1 MLPRNIRG
9 SPHPPFTDALWVSS
23 TKDIAMPETQN
34 TGTPGAAPKQGA
46 AGDPTHYNKRTPDVA
61 DREQTAQTAEAA
73 IDRTLEAR
81 QVRAN
86 QDLMKSNLETAQDAV
101 RSGVEASAQAFESV
115 TKSLT
120 GTFGM
125 ATSDGQVATQAAQSV
140 RAVSQAST
148 ALAHG
153 AQEVSRA
160 WFGFIQEASRANL
173 EAMSQFAKC
182 RSMQDIVAVQSHLAR
197 ATLQQM
203 IEGGET
209 IARST
214 SAAVQE
220 AKQAMQSFRNDD
232 AAIH

>member
-23 TKDIAMPETQN
+23 TKEIAMPETQT

-46 AGDPTHYNKRTPDVA
+46 AGDPTHYNKRTPEAA
-61 DREQTAQTAEAA
+61 DREQVAPAAEEATINRTAEAQKDA
-73 IDRTLEAR
+73 A
-81 QVRAN
+81 RAN
-86 QDLMKSNLETAQDAV
+86 QEFLSSNLDTARDAL
-101 RSGVEASAQAFESV
+101 RSGVEASAHAFETV
-115 TKSLT
+115 TTSLT
-120 GTFGM
+120 RTFGM
-125 ATSDGQVATQAAQSV
+125 AAPNGEVAEQTAQNV

-148 ALAHG
+148 ALARG
-153 AQEVSRA
+153 AQEASRA
-160 WFGFIQEASRANL
+160 WFGFIQQASKANL

-182 RSMQDIVAVQSHLAR
+182 RSMQDIVAVQSDLAR
-197 ATLQQM
+197 ASLQQV

-220 AKQAMQSFRNDD
+220 AKQAMQSFEMTR
-232 AAIH
+232 